1 MPEGDTI
8 HRAATRLKGV
18 LDGQIVERVESRWLG
33 AGVNSLR
40 GRQIK
45 EVDAR
50 GKHLLITFDDGR
62 VLHSHMGMTGSWH
75 IYRPGERWQ
84 KPPQRAAI
92 SLECPQVCV
101 VCFTPKQ
108 LELLTAAGLRRHD
121 YLNRLGPDLL
131 EGPPPEQETLARFR
145 QCNNL
150 PIGQVVMNQTVI
162 AGIGNVYKS
171 EVLFQ
176 LRLHPLTMV
185 GDLSDEQ
192 ILGLAA
198 KAREMMLQNLS
209 GQPRTTRYALDGGRF
224 NVYGR
229 SGKPCYDCGTKI
241 ELIRQGD
248 LGRTTCFCPG
258 CQRQTIPPN
267 SERK

>member
-1 MPEGDTI
+1 
-8 HRAATRLKGV
+8 
-18 LDGQIVERVESRWLG
+18 
-33 AGVNSLR
+33 
-40 GRQIK
+40 
-45 EVDAR
+45 
-50 GKHLLITFDDGR
+50 
-62 VLHSHMGMTGSWH
+62 
-75 IYRPGERWQ
+75 
-84 KPPQRAAI
+84 
-92 SLECPQVCV
+92 
-101 VCFTPKQ
+101 
-108 LELLTAAGLRRHD
+108 
-121 YLNRLGPDLL
+121 
-131 EGPPPEQETLARFR
+131 
-145 QCNNL
+145 
-150 PIGQVVMNQTVI
+150 MNQTVI